1 MVALVDGDEIFIR
14 GVSCLFEEQNIP
26 LHKVVSDFDISSIHV
41 ENLSVLIG
49 DPYKSEKFTV
59 QMIADILKVNPSL
72 KVLVITAISNKEQ
85 VDDVIGLGVNAVLF
99 KCCKMQEFIHAYFKA
114 IKGECHYCSS
124 IYDRAPVT
132 NDKLVDLTERELEIV
147 QLICDGKTTAEIAT
161 LLNRSTH
168 TVNTHRKNILKKL
181 DVKTPLELLKLMSEN
196 AV

>member
-1 MVALVDGDEIFIR
+1 MA
-14 GVSCLFEEQNIP
+14 SLFKEQNIP
-26 LHKVVSDFDISSIHV
+26 LHKVVSNYDVSSLAV
-41 ENLSVLIG
+41 EHLSVLIG

-59 QMIADILKVNPSL
+59 QMIADILKVNRSL
-72 KVLVITAISNKEQ
+72 KVLVITAISNKDK

-124 IYDRAPVT
+124 IYDRAEIA

-147 QLICDGKTTAEIAT
+147 QLICDGKTTAEIAA

-181 DVKTPLELLKLMSEN
+181 GVKTPLELLKLISEN